1 MCTVSLILSSLQSHV
16 LTTLTSILVSILDY
30 YTKRLRAFTVAITAT
45 FCPILHSQML
55 RNQLIALRS
64 SDAVDVMFA
73 NPVTGTVEILFMT
86 GHAYKFKNV
95 SRRAI
100 VNLILNPNMSLG
112 FWVNEN
118 LTRSARVNYLSQ
130 GILNPELR
138 KYSCDELTRQAA
150 AA

>member
-1 MCTVSLILSSLQSHV
+1 
-16 LTTLTSILVSILDY
+16 
-30 YTKRLRAFTVAITAT
+30 
-45 FCPILHSQML
+45 ML
-55 RNQLIALRS
+55 RNQLIDLRPS
-64 SDAVDVMFA
+64 EAVDVMFA
-73 NPVTGTVEILFMT
+73 NPLAGSVEILFQT
-86 GHAYKFKNV
+86 GHAYKYTNV

-118 LTRSARVNYLSQ
+118 LNRSARVNCLSQ

-138 KYSCDELTRQAA
+138 KHSCDELTRQAA

>member
-1 MCTVSLILSSLQSHV
+1 
-16 LTTLTSILVSILDY
+16 
-30 YTKRLRAFTVAITAT
+30 
-45 FCPILHSQML
+45 ML

-100 VNLILNPNMSLG
+100 FKFIIDDARSIGKFINNVLKSDDVKCVQLASMPQFVLG
-112 FWVNEN
+112 
-118 LTRSARVNYLSQ
+118 
-130 GILNPELR
+130 
-138 KYSCDELTRQAA
+138 
-150 AA
+150 

>member
-1 MCTVSLILSSLQSHV
+1 MLS
-16 LTTLTSILVSILDY
+16 
-30 YTKRLRAFTVAITAT
+30 
-45 FCPILHSQML
+45 
-55 RNQLIALRS
+55 NQLIALRS

-73 NPVTGTVEILFMT
+73 NPMTGVVEILFMT

-118 LTRSARVNYLSQ
+118 LNRSQRVEYKLE
-130 GILNPELR
+130 GKINPELR
-138 KYSCDELTRQAA
+138 KLSCCALERSLVSA
-150 AA
+150 

>member
-1 MCTVSLILSSLQSHV
+1 
-16 LTTLTSILVSILDY
+16 
-30 YTKRLRAFTVAITAT
+30 
-45 FCPILHSQML
+45 ML
-55 RNQLIALRS
+55 RNQLIDLRPS
-64 SDAVDVMFA
+64 EAVDVMFA
-73 NPVTGTVEILFMT
+73 NPLTGSVEILFQT
-86 GHAYKFKNV
+86 GHAYKYTNV

-118 LTRSARVNYLSQ
+118 LNRSARVKCLSQ

>member
-1 MCTVSLILSSLQSHV
+1 
-16 LTTLTSILVSILDY
+16 
-30 YTKRLRAFTVAITAT
+30 
-45 FCPILHSQML
+45 ML

-73 NPVTGTVEILFMT
+73 NPVTGTVEILFQT

-118 LTRSARVNYLSQ
+118 LTRSARVSYLSQ

>member
-1 MCTVSLILSSLQSHV
+1 
-16 LTTLTSILVSILDY
+16 
-30 YTKRLRAFTVAITAT
+30 
-45 FCPILHSQML
+45 ML

-100 VNLILNPNMSLG
+100 INLILNPNMSLG

-118 LTRSARVNYLSQ
+118 ITRSARVKYNLE

-138 KYSCDELTRQAA
+138 KYSCCELERMNAELMAA
-150 AA
+150 A

>member
-1 MCTVSLILSSLQSHV
+1 
-16 LTTLTSILVSILDY
+16 
-30 YTKRLRAFTVAITAT
+30 
-45 FCPILHSQML
+45 ML

-100 VNLILNPNMSLG
+100 INLILNPNMSLG

-118 LTRSARVNYLSQ
+118 ITRSARVKYNLE

-138 KYSCDELTRQAA
+138 KYSCCEIERMNAELAA
-150 AA
+150 A

>member
-1 MCTVSLILSSLQSHV
+1 MLS
-16 LTTLTSILVSILDY
+16 
-30 YTKRLRAFTVAITAT
+30 
-45 FCPILHSQML
+45 
-55 RNQLIALRS
+55 NQLIALRS

-73 NPVTGTVEILFMT
+73 NPMTGVVEILFMT

-118 LTRSARVNYLSQ
+118 LNRSQRVEYKSQ
-130 GILNPELR
+130 GKINPQLREL
-138 KYSCDELTRQAA
+138 SCCALERSLVSV
-150 AA
+150 

>member
-1 MCTVSLILSSLQSHV
+1 
-16 LTTLTSILVSILDY
+16 
-30 YTKRLRAFTVAITAT
+30 
-45 FCPILHSQML
+45 ML

-73 NPVTGTVEILFMT
+73 NPVAGTVEILFMT

-100 VNLILNPNMSLG
+100 INLILNPNMSLG

-118 LTRSARVNYLSQ
+118 INRSARVKYNLQ

-138 KYSCDELTRQAA
+138 KYSCCELERMNAELMAA
-150 AA
+150 A

>member
-1 MCTVSLILSSLQSHV
+1 
-16 LTTLTSILVSILDY
+16 
-30 YTKRLRAFTVAITAT
+30 
-45 FCPILHSQML
+45 ML

-73 NPVTGTVEILFMT
+73 NPVAGTVEILFMT

-118 LTRSARVNYLSQ
+118 INRSARVKYNLE
-130 GILNPELR
+130 GILNPKLR
-138 KYSCDELTRQAA
+138 EYSCCELERMNAELIAA
-150 AA
+150 AW

>member
-1 MCTVSLILSSLQSHV
+1 
-16 LTTLTSILVSILDY
+16 
-30 YTKRLRAFTVAITAT
+30 
-45 FCPILHSQML
+45 ML
-55 RNQLIALRS
+55 RNQLIDLRPS
-64 SDAVDVMFA
+64 EAVDVMFA
-73 NPVTGTVEILFMT
+73 NPLAGSVEILFQT
-86 GHAYKFKNV
+86 GHAYKYTNV

-118 LTRSARVNYLSQ
+118 LNRSARVKCLSQ

>member
-1 MCTVSLILSSLQSHV
+1 
-16 LTTLTSILVSILDY
+16 
-30 YTKRLRAFTVAITAT
+30 
-45 FCPILHSQML
+45 ML
-55 RNQLIALRS
+55 RNQLIDLRPS
-64 SDAVDVMFA
+64 EAVDVMFA
-73 NPVTGTVEILFMT
+73 NPLAGSVEILFQT
-86 GHAYKFKNV
+86 GHAYKYTNV

-118 LTRSARVNYLSQ
+118 LNRSARVNCLSQ